1 MSKLFLS
8 CLFAG
13 LAGLAAAATIS
24 WQTCSVSDAGY
35 ELPTSIATGAGAIK
49 VATVRTTVSIA
60 NAIASG
66 YLFQVGENAANPLR
80 GLRLVVEGGQLS
92 AYFRQGNA
100 SRDVTIGAVSGAN
113 TTLTEGRHEIAISIS
128 RQSDLAGGLDA
139 AIFIDGQKTFELT
152 GGNTDGGYWL
162 MMASVG
168 KDSAGANVLDG
179 LTVEEAPTFAANVGI
194 ADMEEYYRTIPEPT
208 ALALLGLGLAALT
221 LRRRAA

>member
-1 MSKLFLS
+1 MSKLLLS

-13 LAGLAAAATIS
+13 FAGLAAAVTIS
-24 WQTCSVSDAGY
+24 WQTCPASGAGY
-35 ELPTSIATGAGAIK
+35 SLPTSIATSAGAIK
-49 VATVRTTVSIA
+49 VATVRTMVSIA
-60 NAIASG
+60 NASASG
-66 YLFQVGENAANPLR
+66 YLFQVGENADNPLR

-100 SRDVTIGAVSGAN
+100 SSDVTIGAVSGAN

-139 AIFIDGQKTFELT
+139 AIFIDGQKIFEVID
-152 GGNTDGGYWL
+152 GNPNGGYWQ